1 MIRSGSADSE
11 RTKSKASKAGKKR
24 VGGSREVV
32 SEPEPLP
39 AYTDMVPRDK
49 QYQPDTFAGQHVS
62 EILQENEDLKLKVQL
77 LNLLLLLAGYP
88 LRGNHQCVCF
98 V

>member
-1 MIRSGSADSE
+1 M
-11 RTKSKASKAGKKR
+11 
-24 VGGSREVV
+24 V

-39 AYTDMVPRDK
+39 AYTDMVARDK

-77 LNLLLLLAGYP
+77 LNLLLL
-88 LRGNHQCVCF
+88 CI
-98 V
+98 

>member
-1 MIRSGSADSE
+1 MIELRSNSAGID
-11 RTKSKASKAGKKR
+11 RAKSKPSKVGKKR

-39 AYTDMVPRDK
+39 AYTDMVARDK

-62 EILQENEDLKLKVQL
+62 EILQENEDLKLKVQIL
-77 LNLLLLLAGYP
+77 KIYYYYYTGMAN
-88 LRGNHQCVCF
+88 
-98 V
+98 